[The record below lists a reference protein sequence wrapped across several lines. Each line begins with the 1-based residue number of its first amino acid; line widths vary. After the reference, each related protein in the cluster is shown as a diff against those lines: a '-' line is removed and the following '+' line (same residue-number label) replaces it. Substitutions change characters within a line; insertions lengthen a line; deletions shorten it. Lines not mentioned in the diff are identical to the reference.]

1 VDEHTPTFLGS
12 NITLVKSHNLRAV
25 LLSLLHNDRI
35 SRVQLADVTMLSTTT
50 ITNVIS
56 ELVDQGIVI
65 ESEDDEK
72 ENGKR
77 SVGRPRTALKLI
89 PDARFAVGVHIGIGL
104 IRVAVTDLQAQIVHN
119 NFADY
124 SIESPHEEILSS
136 VGDLI
141 EKTIADSAV
150 NRKKIIGIGFGA
162 SGLVDFQS
170 GVNVLA
176 PTLGWREVPIRDWL
190 SERIHLPVCVDN
202 NVRAMTLGES
212 LFGLGRGVTSL
223 ALVYG
228 RVGVGSGI
236 VVNGEVFRGS
246 AAGAGEIGHTIML
259 PEGGEVCRCGKRG
272 CLETLVSE
280 HVIIKQAEALA
291 KENPNSI
298 LANNLK
304 NPNGDKPIDRIF
316 AAAREGDRATR
327 EMIEHCAYY
336 LGIALTN
343 LVNVLNPELILLAG
357 MFAQGEDLFLPV
369 VQKTVR
375 EQAFAGLGERV
386 RVQSTSFGWRA
397 GVIGAAALALNA
409 FFYQQPEAI

>member
-1 VDEHTPTFLGS
+1 MGEHTPTFLGS

-25 LLSLLHNDRI
+25 LMSLLHNDRI
-35 SRVQLADVTMLSTTT
+35 SRVQLAEVTMLSTTT
-50 ITNVIS
+50 ITNLIS

-65 ESEDDEK
+65 ESENEEK

-89 PDARFAVGVHIGIGL
+89 PNARYAIGVHIGIGL
-104 IRVAVTDLQAQIVHN
+104 IRVAITNLHAEIICN

-124 SIESPHEEILSS
+124 NIESPHEEILTL
-136 VGDLI
+136 VAQLI
-141 EKTIADSAV
+141 EKTTVDSQV
-150 NRKKIIGIGFGA
+150 DRKRIIGVGFGA

-176 PTLGWREVPIRDWL
+176 PTLGWHDVPIRDWL
-190 SERIHLPVCVDN
+190 SERVHLPVCVDN

-212 LFGLGRGVTSL
+212 LFGLGRGVKVL

-228 RVGVGSGI
+228 RIGVGAGF

-246 AAGAGEIGHTIML
+246 AAGAGEIGHTVMI
-259 PEGGEVCRCGKRG
+259 PEGGDLCRCGKRG

-280 HVIIKQAEALA
+280 QVIIRQAEILA
-291 KENPNSI
+291 EENQNSI
-298 LANNLK
+298 LATHLK
-304 NPNGDKPIDRIF
+304 KQGEEKPLERIF
-316 AAAREGDRATR
+316 AAARDGDKATR
-327 EMIEHCAYY
+327 EMIERCAYY

-357 MFAQGEDLFLPV
+357 MFAQGEELFLPI

-375 EQAFAGLGERV
+375 EKAFAGLGERV
-386 RVQSTSFGWRA
+386 QVRTTGFGWRA
-397 GVIGAAALALNA
+397 GVIGAAALALDA
-409 FFYQQPEAI
+409 FVYQQAEMN

>member
-1 VDEHTPTFLGS
+1 MDEHTPTFLCS

-202 NVRAMTLGES
+202 NVRAMTFGES

-327 EMIEHCAYY
+327 EMIEHFAYY
-336 LGIALTN
+336 FGIALTN

>member
-1 VDEHTPTFLGS
+1 MDENTPTFLGS

-35 SRVQLADVTMLSTTT
+35 SRVQLADMTMLSTTT
-50 ITNVIS
+50 ITNLIG
-56 ELVDQGIVI
+56 ELVDQGIVV
-65 ESEDDEK
+65 ESDSEEK

-77 SVGRPRTALKLI
+77 SVGRPRTALTLI
-89 PDARFAVGVHIGIGL
+89 PDARYAVGVHIGIGL

-119 NFADY
+119 NFANY
-124 SIESPHEEILSS
+124 VIEAPYEQILTL
-136 VGDLI
+136 VADLI
-141 EKTIADSAV
+141 EKTITDSKV
-150 NRKKIIGIGFGA
+150 NRKKIIGVGFGA

-176 PTLGWREVPIRDWL
+176 PTLGWREVPIREWL
-190 SERIHLPVCVDN
+190 SERVHLPVCVDN

-212 LFGLGRGVTSL
+212 LFGLGRGVKSL

-236 VVNGEVFRGS
+236 VVKGEVFRGS
-246 AAGAGEIGHTIML
+246 AAGAGEIGHTIIL
-259 PEGGEVCRCGKRG
+259 PEGGDVCRCGKRG

-280 HVIIKQAEALA
+280 QVIIKQAEALA
-291 KENPNSI
+291 KQNPNSL
-298 LANNLK
+298 LASYLRKQNS
-304 NPNGDKPIDRIF
+304 DKPIDRIF
-316 AAAREGDRATR
+316 AAARDGDTATR
-327 EMIEHCAYY
+327 NMIEHCAYY

-386 RVQSTSFGWRA
+386 RVQSTGFGWRA

-409 FFYQQPEAI
+409 FFYQQPEVI

>member
-1 VDEHTPTFLGS
+1 
-12 NITLVKSHNLRAV
+12 
-25 LLSLLHNDRI
+25 
-35 SRVQLADVTMLSTTT
+35 
-50 ITNVIS
+50 
-56 ELVDQGIVI
+56 VI
-65 ESEDDEK
+65 ESENEEK

-89 PDARFAVGVHIGIGL
+89 PDARYAVGVHIGIGL
-104 IRVAVTDLQAQIVHN
+104 IRVAVTNLQAEIICN

-124 SIESPHEEILSS
+124 NIESPHEEILTR
-136 VGDLI
+136 VAQLI
-141 EKTIADSAV
+141 EKTIMDSQV
-150 NRKKIIGIGFGA
+150 NRKRIIGVGFGA

-176 PTLGWREVPIRDWL
+176 PTLGWRDVPIRDWL
-190 SERIHLPVCVDN
+190 SERVHLPVCVDN

-212 LFGLGRGVTSL
+212 LFGLGRGVKVL

-228 RVGVGSGI
+228 RIGVGAGF

-246 AAGAGEIGHTIML
+246 AAGAGEIGHTVMI
-259 PEGGEVCRCGKRG
+259 PEGGDLCRCGKRG

-280 HVIIKQAEALA
+280 QVILRQAEILA
-291 KENPNSI
+291 EENQSSI
-298 LANNLK
+298 LATYLK
-304 NPNGDKPIDRIF
+304 KQGEEKPIERIF
-316 AAAREGDRATR
+316 AAARDGDKATR
-327 EMIEHCAYY
+327 DMIERCAYY

-375 EQAFAGLGERV
+375 DKAFAGLGERV
-386 RVQSTSFGWRA
+386 QVQTTGFGWRA
-397 GVIGAAALALNA
+397 GVIGAAALALDA
-409 FFYQQPEAI
+409 FVYQQAEMN

>member
-1 VDEHTPTFLGS
+1 MDEHTPTFLGS

>member
-1 VDEHTPTFLGS
+1 MDEHTPTFLGS

-304 NPNGDKPIDRIF
+304 NPNGDKPIARIF